1 MFKKLAGLAIVASLF
16 FAGAAFAQTGNM
28 SGTGHDFGD
37 SAGFSGDSW
46 KSSNGLRTCNVCH
59 TTHTGDMSIA
69 GVPLWDHELTTAT
82 FQTYVGVNMFNTA
95 SATPSGATQL
105 CLSCHDGTLGLD
117 SFGANGRTST
127 ATALNGTSSAFI
139 GTDLRDDH
147 PVSVVYGGVSAGLFA
162 TIGNPAVTAPGGSV
176 ECSSCHEPHNS
187 AGVDNMLVLD
197 PAGSALCN
205 ACHNK

>member
-1 MFKKLAGLAIVASLF
+1 
-16 FAGAAFAQTGNM
+16 
-28 SGTGHDFGD
+28 
-37 SAGFSGDSW
+37 
-46 KSSNGLRTCNVCH
+46 
-59 TTHTGDMSIA
+59 MSIA

-82 FQTYVGVNMFNTA
+82 FQTYVGVNMFNT
-95 SATPSGATQL
+95 
-105 CLSCHDGTLGLD
+105 
-117 SFGANGRTST
+117 GRTST

-147 PVSVVYGGVSAGLFA
+147 PVSVVYGGVSAGLHA
-162 TIGNPAVTAPGGSV
+162 SIGNPAVTAPGGSV

-187 AGVDNMLVLD
+187 AGVANMLVLD